1 MSSVLFL
8 VFSVKFF
15 MSRGLCLHVR
25 EKRINT
31 CISSKYT
38 AVKGPAVAQNIS
50 LSEGASTG
58 PQCSWNIDI
67 GGCQA
72 RGAGMGGL
80 SRLGHNGLET
90 LSMSRVGISWIG
102 L

>member
-1 MSSVLFL
+1 MTIFRKYEGLF
-8 VFSVKFF
+8 SCCNRREK
-15 MSRGLCLHVR
+15 RR

-38 AVKGPAVAQNIS
+38 AVKGPAVGQNIS